1 MASKRRRVINLPV
14 RTISTRRVK
23 SSQEKQDK
31 VQASNQLISEKPNK
45 VQSSKKIEKSK
56 PITDK
61 KPKELNTSEKE
72 HQNDSNNVLKIKHK
86 STFSK
91 KIHKCQ
97 ICMKVFK
104 GKIFKNY

>member
-31 VQASNQLISEKPNK
+31 VQASNQLISQKPNK
-45 VQSSKKIEKSK
+45 VQSSKNIEKSK
-56 PITDK
+56 PITDN
-61 KPKELNTSEKE
+61 KPKELDNNDKE
-72 HQNDSNNVLKIKHK
+72 LQSDTNNVLKIKHK
-86 STFSK
+86 PTFSK

-97 ICMKVFK
+97 ICLKVFK
-104 GKIFKNY
+104 GKIRLSQ

>member
-31 VQASNQLISEKPNK
+31 VQASNQLISENPNK
-45 VQSSKKIEKSK
+45 VQSSKNIEKSK

-61 KPKELNTSEKE
+61 EPKELDTSEKE
-72 HQNDSNNVLKIKHK
+72 TSDDKSCVLKTKHK
-86 STFSK
+86 STFIR
-91 KIHKCQ
+91 KIHQCQ
-97 ICMKVFK
+97 ICQ
-104 GKIFKNY
+104 KIFKGSI